1 MRAKKWHQRNSTVM
15 RFCFQT
21 FLHTICV
28 THSVQ
33 GFAKKRPTWK
43 LSNRLWGI
51 KTSRLR
57 WTFMPKQP
65 NRKNKNRLND
75 WLQHWMF
82 FNQRRRALTEYF
94 FWQQNSPRTAN
105 WHQIRESNGDSR
117 RITNI
122 WKSHKT
128 VIVKHHEALW
138 SDSKYNPHDEAHW
151 PVNCQFEH
159 KKVWNFLM
167 IREISGF
174 FFWRASNWNHAIRQ
188 SYAKRC
194 INLCKRKRALFP
206 FGIK

>member
-33 GFAKKRPTWK
+33 GFAKKRPTWR

-65 NRKNKNRLND
+65 KKKSRNRLND

-82 FNQRRRALTEYF
+82 FNQRRRTLLSTSIDSKNSLLTAK
-94 FWQQNSPRTAN
+94 WQQLESDYWIITKGHEYLEITQSRDSKASRSVVNQFRIKSPRWSLLT
-105 WHQIRESNGDSR
+105 SKLS
-117 RITNI
+117 I
-122 WKSHKT
+122 W
-128 VIVKHHEALW
+128 A
-138 SDSKYNPHDEAHW
+138 
-151 PVNCQFEH
+151 Q
-159 KKVWNFLM
+159 
-167 IREISGF
+167 
-174 FFWRASNWNHAIRQ
+174 
-188 SYAKRC
+188 
-194 INLCKRKRALFP
+194 KRALFP